1 MVEVA
6 EITKEFLE
14 KGVPKSGR
22 IIFEEHFDRKNH
34 ADEIQTA
41 EWLWRKFGGDIV
53 LLCESK
59 KQREKMPDYLWRGT
73 YWERKGISSSK
84 TNTIHIRIKKAYS
97 QIDGKRGGII
107 LDFTNGRLNWRE
119 IEKAVMYS
127 LIRCAIGKTD
137 IIMIKKNT
145 FKVWQAIKK

>member
-1 MVEVA
+1 MQSGWRKRRED
-6 EITKEFLE
+6 TKEKIVEF
-14 KGVPKSGR
+14 
-22 IIFEEHFDRKNH
+22 IIKNEY
-34 ADEIQTA
+34 DTYTNQ
-41 EWLWRKFGGDIV
+41 
-53 LLCESK
+53 ESLFTNRWK
-59 KQREKMPDYLWRGT
+59 KR
-73 YWERKGISSSK
+73 
-84 TNTIHIRIKKAYS
+84 
-97 QIDGKRGGII
+97 GII